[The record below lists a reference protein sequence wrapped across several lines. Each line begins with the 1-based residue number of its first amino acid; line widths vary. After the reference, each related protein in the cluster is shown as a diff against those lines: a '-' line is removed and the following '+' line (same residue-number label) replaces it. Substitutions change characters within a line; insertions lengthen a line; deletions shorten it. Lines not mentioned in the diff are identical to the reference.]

1 MTSESYNEEYE
12 LNHTQASNVLETDGY
27 NGYPELNSDRQ
38 NKRNKH
44 EIDQASD
51 ALKVG
56 YDDYA
61 NMALKVETTHERNA
75 YLNEEPNL
83 DMSIISYYSS
93 DDRITVPF
101 KNLDDADYFIG
112 SNNKTSAES
121 TYECLIE
128 TDTVIEKTRA
138 QRTLSSMKEVLKQR
152 SDDQRRGRRVGSDV
166 RGAESTEIM
175 RVNHEHKKNIINETE
190 ATNNAIRINESMTV
204 ISTFFK
210 NLKAR
215 SYGLIPYIIKEDHEI
230 TTSEAKLEVVETTG
244 ASSSGNYG
252 TSLSK
257 DRIRRDTHEDP
268 EDKMQICI
276 FSQDVPKDEAIR
288 SQTRED
294 VSRSKLTFFDC

>member
-138 QRTLSSMKEVLKQR
+138 QRTLSSMIEVLKQG

-166 RGAESTEIM
+166 RGAESTKIM
-175 RVNHEHKKNIINETE
+175 KVNHEHRKNIINET
-190 ATNNAIRINESMTV
+190 
-204 ISTFFK
+204 
-210 NLKAR
+210 
-215 SYGLIPYIIKEDHEI
+215 
-230 TTSEAKLEVVETTG
+230 
-244 ASSSGNYG
+244 
-252 TSLSK
+252 
-257 DRIRRDTHEDP
+257 
-268 EDKMQICI
+268 
-276 FSQDVPKDEAIR
+276 
-288 SQTRED
+288 
-294 VSRSKLTFFDC
+294 